1 MKHLRTLCI
10 FLTTAF
16 IGTAVCLGET
26 KPQASPETDPSTAN
40 TQTEAFS
47 SRDVQ
52 ENDAIYFKVEEFDV
66 SANPALC
73 PYFEVYSHEG
83 NEKDR
88 VARTW
93 ASERFLNVKSV
104 SDPDDYEISIPKTEG
119 ATLSID
125 VLTDYGNE
133 VLAEGRTFPADVLL
147 KQTDPQAV
155 QKLEISPGNTVSL
168 RFVEDKKRKKV
179 FQIIGFSIQKISKP
193 ARKKLI
199 NKSTMKLQIFCD
211 RESVQKHTMPNGR
224 LKNTELQIEDFLLEQ
239 ELVENVRIEFQ
250 NSWGKA
256 ASFQIPEDEL
266 IRKLKET
273 IDQHPGDPSSWK
285 MKFQD
290 AVGNSCVLKFQGVQ
304 HLYRVKS
311 IRIPEGA
318 PVRSEARPILSTK
331 DPNFRIYVMEDGR
344 FCGVNSKYARSS
356 APRSWQNDFAP
367 DEKNLFLV
375 KAGCAHIYSIH
386 VEDTSPLLDS
396 PMVLEFVDLTA
407 ESFRSEIRQ
416 QLPSMMSEERASRIF
431 FKEVK
436 EKR

>member
-1 MKHLRTLCI
+1 MKHLRTLCV

-16 IGTAVCLGET
+16 IGTAVCFGET

-40 TQTEAFS
+40 AQTETFS
-47 SRDVQ
+47 SRDIQ
-52 ENDAIYFKVEEFDV
+52 EDDAIYFKVEEFDV

-88 VARTW
+88 VAQTR
-93 ASERFLNVKSV
+93 ASERFLSVKSV

-168 RFVEDKKRKKV
+168 RFVREKKRKKI
-179 FQIIGFSIQKISKP
+179 FQIIGFDIQNISKS
-193 ARKKLI
+193 ANEKLVD
-199 NKSTMKLQIFCD
+199 KSQMEFQVKCNEKPLQEH
-211 RESVQKHTMPNGR
+211 RMPNGR
-224 LKNTELQIEDFLLEQ
+224 LDNTDIQSEDFLLKLEFTDK
-239 ELVENVRIEFQ
+239 LCIEFQ

-256 ASFQIPEDEL
+256 ASFQIPDDEL

-331 DPNFRIYVMEDGR
+331 DPNFRIYVMEDGAP
-344 FCGVNSKYARSS
+344 CGVNSEYARSS

-375 KAGCAHIYSIH
+375 KAGCAHIYSIF

-396 PMVLEFVDLTA
+396 PMVLEFVDLRA

-416 QLPSMMSEERASRIF
+416 KLPSMMSEERASRIVF
-431 FKEVK
+431 EEVK
-436 EKR
+436 EKK